1 MRLIRPSTEIR
12 DMKIHIHRGAN
23 QIGGCIT
30 EIQSSSGTR
39 ILIDLG
45 HNLPGECQKEDEY
58 DVPDNLSAL
67 LEGVS
72 AVIYT
77 HNHGD
82 HLGFFEHVPESIPQ
96 YIGEM
101 AKEVVFNAADEIFNK
116 AKRKGYLELIEKM
129 QYKILRIKG
138 FHTYEA
144 GKAFAVGDISITP
157 FFVSHSAA
165 DAYMM
170 LIECDGM
177 RILHTGDLREHGFLG
192 KGLEPTLKRYIRHV
206 DVLITEGTMLSRD
219 DEQTKSESEIQKD
232 MTDLMRRYRNVF
244 VLCSSTNFDR
254 LAGLHKAN
262 AQFPGRPFVCDLY
275 QRTQLDT
282 LSRFAGRHSDLYSI
296 KDAEVMSV
304 RNIYLQARM
313 LSNGFTMLVRD
324 NPSFRKWIRILMNRL
339 NPEDTVLV
347 YSQYKGYLNEQIKLQ
362 EFVKMFGDNM
372 VHLHTSGH
380 ATRTTLAKICNVLN
394 PSTAI
399 IPIHK
404 DAAADFLT
412 LDIPNALKSK
422 VLNNSFCGNG
432 LEVQIN

>member
-30 EIQSSSGTR
+30 EIQSSGGTR

-58 DVPDNLSAL
+58 DVPTNLSAL

-101 AKEVVFNAADEIFNK
+101 AKEVVFNAVDEIFNK

-144 GKAFAVGDISITP
+144 GKAFPVGDISITP

-177 RILHTGDLREHGFLG
+177 RVLHTGDLREHGFLG

-219 DEQTKSESEIQKD
+219 DEQTKSESEIRRD

-262 AQFPGRPFVCDLY
+262 AHFPGRPFVCDLCK
-275 QRTQLDT
+275 RTQLDT
-282 LSRFAGRHSDLYSI
+282 LSRFAGRHSDLYVI
-296 KDAEVMSV
+296 DDAAVMSLRKV
-304 RNIYLQARM
+304 NLHKRM
-313 LSNGFTMLVRD
+313 VEKGFTMVVRD
-324 NPSFRKWIRILMNRL
+324 NPTFRKWIAYLTLML
-339 NPEDTVLV
+339 DPSQTVLV
-347 YSQYKGYLNEQIKLQ
+347 YSQYKGYLEQQERLQ
-362 EFVKMFGDNM
+362 EFVRMFGCRM
-372 VHLHTSGH
+372 EYVHTSGH
-380 ATRTTLAKICNVLN
+380 ASRKTLAKICTLTN
-394 PSTAI
+394 PTTAI

-404 DAAADFLT
+404 DAEADFLT
-412 LDIPNALKSK
+412 LDIPKDLKARI
-422 VLNNSFCGNG
+422 VDGFCCKDGVEME
-432 LEVQIN
+432 LS

>member
-1 MRLIRPSTEIR
+1 
-12 DMKIHIHRGAN
+12 MKIQIHRGTY

-30 EIQSSSGTR
+30 EIQSSRGTR

-58 DVPDNLSAL
+58 DVSANLSAL

-101 AKEVVFNAADEIFNK
+101 AKEVVYNAVDEIFNK
-116 AKRKGYLELIEKM
+116 AKRRSYQELMEKM
-129 QYKILRIKG
+129 SYKISRIKC
-138 FHTYEA
+138 FQTYQTYKTFTIE
-144 GKAFAVGDISITP
+144 DISITP

-170 LIECDGM
+170 LIECDGK
-177 RILHTGDLREHGFLG
+177 RILHSGDLREHGFLG
-192 KGLEPTLKRYIRHV
+192 KGLEPTLKRYIKNV
-206 DVLITEGTMLSRD
+206 DVLIIEGTMLSRD
-219 DEQTKSESEIQKD
+219 TERIKTEWEIQQD
-232 MTDLMRRYRNVF
+232 MIDIMRRYRNVF

-262 AQFPGRPFVCDLY
+262 AQFINRPFVCDLY

-282 LSRFAGRHSDLYSI
+282 LSKFSGKYSDLYTI
-296 KDAEVMSV
+296 TDAQVMHV
-304 RNIYLQARM
+304 RNIFLHAKM
-313 LSNGFTMLVRD
+313 VDNGFTMVVRD
-324 NPSFRKWIRILMNRL
+324 NPSFRKWVSMLLNRL
-339 NPEDTVLV
+339 KPEETILV
-347 YSQYKGYLNEQIKLQ
+347 YSQYKGYLTEQLKLQ
-362 EFVKMFGDNM
+362 EFVKIFGDNM
-372 VHLHTSGH
+372 VHIHTSGH
-380 ATRTTLAKICNVLN
+380 ASRTTLAKICNILK

-399 IPIHK
+399 VPIHK
-404 DAAADFLT
+404 DATSDFAT
-412 LDIPNALKSK
+412 LDIADDLKEKIVVSNVIK
-422 VLNNSFCGNG
+422 EDISIIV
-432 LEVQIN
+432 E